1 MTSWTTLF
9 IKEFRAAKIWLYINA
24 LVILLGATSLF
35 FLDETQILLYSM
47 LVMILFHVIYLPVW
61 IVYSIFV
68 EWKNKMLAH
77 WLNLPHSG
85 LVLVTSK
92 FAAGIVMMLIS
103 LLVCNGVLALLYSF
117 ILEANNDVIIQAVQW
132 FMSEFWVILLGTMIM
147 AILSGSQVMCAVIIW
162 KSVTRFR
169 LLLVAGFLLIP
180 GLFQALFHGT
190 AGYSKLTSWGMLTS
204 AMTEWIQPILLNQYE
219 MFHATNVLS
228 ELTIFSLG
236 TMLVQLI
243 YSIMLVWISSRLV
256 DRALQI

>member
-1 MTSWTTLF
+1 MTSWITLF
-9 IKEFRAAKIWLYINA
+9 IKEFRAARIWFYFNV
-24 LVILLGATSLF
+24 LVILLGASSLF
-35 FLDETQILLYSM
+35 FLNETQILLYSL

-61 IVYSIFV
+61 VVYSIFV
-68 EWKNKMLAH
+68 EWKNKMLTH

-92 FAAGIVMMLIS
+92 FAAGIAMMIIS
-103 LLVCNGVLALLYSF
+103 LLVCNGVLALLYSY
-117 ILEANNDVIIQAVQW
+117 ILEANNDVVIQAVHW
-132 FMSEFWVILLGTMIM
+132 FISEFWVILLGTMIM
-147 AILSGSQVMCAVIIW
+147 AILSGSQVMCAIIIG

-180 GLFQALFHGT
+180 GLFQALFHET
-190 AGYSKLTSWGMLTS
+190 AGYSKLVSWGMLTS
-204 AMTEWIQPILLNQYE
+204 AVTEWIHPILLNQHD
-219 MFHATNVLS
+219 MVHTINVLS

-236 TMLVQLI
+236 TMFVQLI